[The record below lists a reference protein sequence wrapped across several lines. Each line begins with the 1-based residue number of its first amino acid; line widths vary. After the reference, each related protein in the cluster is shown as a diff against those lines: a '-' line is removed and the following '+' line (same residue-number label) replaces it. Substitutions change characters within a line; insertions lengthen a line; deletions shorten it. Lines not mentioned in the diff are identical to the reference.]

1 MTSVFLID
9 PDAGRRTGTER
20 YLSTT
25 GGYRVSAS
33 AGPGP
38 SPGDVTLRTP
48 GVIVLFDDAHGQNGL
63 ALIASLEAQGT
74 DIPVIVV
81 AEIADPLVA
90 SAILEHPHAVY
101 LSVTGPAQ
109 GWYPVLHRVI
119 KRTVTASLMNQKVA
133 FLEKKLEIVG
143 SVTRHD
149 VQNQLTA
156 VIGYT
161 ELLDMTVT
169 DPKERSFI
177 EKERAALDKIRLKF
191 QYAKDYQS
199 IGTEPPQWQKISSVI
214 HRATDTYDLKSIR
227 IEDSCGEAAVFA
239 DLLLEKAIASMI
251 DNTIRFGG
259 KATVVHVFFKEEPG
273 APVLVVEDDG
283 VGIAAE
289 NKEKIFDR
297 GFGENTGWGLFL
309 AREILAV
316 TGITLTETGTPG
328 TGARFELRLPPDYF
342 RR

>member
-9 PDAGRRTGTER
+9 PDTGRRTGTER

-25 GGYRVSAS
+25 GGYHVRVSD
-33 AGPGP
+33 GPGP
-38 SPGDVTLRTP
+38 SPGDMTLQKP
-48 GVIVLFDDAHGQNGL
+48 DAIVLFDDAHGQSGL

-90 SAILEHPHAVY
+90 AAILEHPRPVY
-101 LSVTGPAQ
+101 LSITGPVQ

-119 KRTVTASLMNQKVA
+119 ERTIAASFMDQKVL

-143 SVTRHD
+143 GVTRHD

-156 VIGYT
+156 VVGYT
-161 ELLDMTVT
+161 ELLEMTVT

-177 EKERAALDKIRLKF
+177 DKERAALNKIRLKF
-191 QYAKDYQS
+191 QYAKDYQN

-214 HRATDTYDLKSIR
+214 HRTIDTYDLKSIR

-239 DLLLEKAIASMI
+239 DLLFEKAIASMI

-259 KATVVHVFFKEEPG
+259 KATVVHLFLKEEPG

-328 TGARFELRLPPDYF
+328 TGARFELRIPPDYF